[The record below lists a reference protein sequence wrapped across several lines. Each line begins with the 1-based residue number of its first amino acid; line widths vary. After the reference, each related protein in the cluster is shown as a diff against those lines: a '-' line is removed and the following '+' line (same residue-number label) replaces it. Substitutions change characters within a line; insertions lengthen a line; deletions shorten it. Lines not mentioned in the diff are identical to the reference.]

1 MSMRVSSFD
10 GAAARRRRD
19 GADLD
24 EEQVD
29 ERLQDSDGEA
39 GQRPGGGGAA
49 EAELF
54 FGHNVEQILTAS
66 FLVLH
71 FVSPLLCLVVCVTW
85 LRSHDGDGPGDVGST
100 RAVVYR
106 LFTGIA
112 CASYLLMTSV
122 FYMWSLRADD
132 AKIVGKRRVRGL
144 ILNLLFSD
152 LPLFSVTADMV
163 IGDGISGGLLIVQ
176 FSVTTLAFI
185 YSAMRVWIFYM
196 TRTIKAGQG
205 EAGSGV
211 LVGEGGA
218 YSPHAYQPVR
228 AGSPQP
234 VPPPPPHQ
242 AGYVQSGGGVGSG
255 AGGGFPAAQP
265 AQQQQQQHAPPAFML
280 GNNDDLYEN
289 SSSAPSPAA
298 VSPAPAAAG
307 GGAQPAFML
316 GNNDDL
322 YSTEALPQQR
332 WVR

>member
-1 MSMRVSSFD
+1 MSMRVTSFE
-10 GAAARRRRD
+10 GASASAAARRRRD
-19 GADLD
+19 GAADLD

-29 ERLQDSDGEA
+29 ERLQDSEGEA
-39 GQRPGGGGAA
+39 GGRPGGSGD
-49 EAELF
+49 AELF
-54 FGHNVEQILTAS
+54 FGYNVEQILTAS

-71 FVSPLLCLVVCVTW
+71 FLSPLLCLVVCVTW
-85 LRSHDGDGPGDVGST
+85 LRTHDGDGPGDVGAT

-163 IGDGISGGLLIVQ
+163 IGDGISGGLLIMQ

-205 EAGSGV
+205 EVGSGV

-228 AGSPQP
+228 AGSPVP
-234 VPPPPPHQ
+234 VPPPPH
-242 AGYVQSGGGVGSG
+242 QSGYAQS
-255 AGGGFPAAQP
+255 GGGFPAAQAAAAVP
-265 AQQQQQQHAPPAFML
+265 HPQQPHAPPAFML
-280 GNNDDLYEN
+280 GNNDDLYADA
-289 SSSAPSPAA
+289 SPAPSPAA
-298 VSPAPAAAG
+298 VAAAPAAVG
-307 GGAQPAFML
+307 GGSQPAFML

-322 YSTEALPQQR
+322 YSTEALAQQR
-332 WVR
+332 WAR